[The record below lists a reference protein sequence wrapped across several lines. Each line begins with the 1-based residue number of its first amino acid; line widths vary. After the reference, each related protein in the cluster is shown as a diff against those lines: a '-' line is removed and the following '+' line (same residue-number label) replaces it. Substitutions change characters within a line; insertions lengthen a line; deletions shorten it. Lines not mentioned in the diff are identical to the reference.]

1 MNKATPLSQVKNTL
15 TLDLEGMTCAACA
28 ARIERVISKNESIDS
43 VSVNFP
49 LKKAV
54 IKYQQNINIDEL
66 IQKISSIGY
75 SADISTPKEEVKVI
89 YKNTFLIPF
98 ISLALSAGISR
109 GFNTDNSIISYFLGF
124 IVIFIFGRRFHI
136 SALKKIKHLEF
147 NMDTLISLGSLSSV
161 AVSLLP
167 SSNSDMFLDA
177 GAYIVS
183 FVLFGKAVEEISI
196 KDSVNVSEAIKNSRP
211 QNAKVLSEESIVIT
225 KVSDLKTGDLI
236 GISPGEIIPIDGVI
250 KTGNSSTNED
260 FLTGESRPI
269 DKSVGD
275 TVLAGSINLDGY
287 LEVEVKEGA
296 VSTYDFIEALIL
308 EAQSTTPAIQKSLDK
323 ITQFFVPSILILSL
337 FTFVYRYSILEIDL
351 IRSLE
356 IAISVLVIACP
367 CALGLATPIILYK
380 ASSLAYS
387 DGYIFKNFDKLQN
400 IKQLKKIIFDKT
412 GTLTSGIFNITK
424 IDTSNSNL
432 SEESVLSFVASIEI
446 KSNHPV
452 AKSLVLEAEKRE
464 LPLFVSNEVREDIG
478 SGIRGVVDGIQVIV
492 KRKKGVENILE
503 VSIGDENVFIVL
515 EEDLTVNDSLLKKI
529 KKDYDISIL
538 SGDNLEKVETLAKKI
553 GIDHALGDQTPEDK
567 LKYVKRMQESEGVIF
582 IGDGINDSPSLQQAD
597 VSITTSVSS
606 QIAQASSDV
615 VIQKGGLEKILN
627 IRNLATKSSKR
638 VRQNLFLAFIYNTL
652 MIPVAVSG
660 NISPKLGALAMA
672 LSSISVV
679 INSSRKLTN

>member
-54 IKYQQNINIDEL
+54 IKYQQNIIIDEL
-66 IQKISSIGY
+66 IQKISYIGY
-75 SADISTPKEEVKVI
+75 SADISTPKEEVKVS

-98 ISLALSAGISR
+98 ISLVLSAGISR

-478 SGIRGVVDGIQVIV
+478 SGIRGIVDGIQVIV

-515 EEDLTVNDSLLKKI
+515 EEDLTIKDSILKKI
-529 KKDYDISIL
+529 KKDYDILIL

>member
-1 MNKATPLSQVKNTL
+1 LSQVKNTL

-75 SADISTPKEEVKVI
+75 SADISTPKEEVKVS

-98 ISLALSAGISR
+98 ISLVLSAGISR

-161 AVSLLP
+161 VVSLLP

-424 IDTSNSNL
+424 IDTSKSNL

-478 SGIRGVVDGIQVIV
+478 SGIRGIVDGIQVIV

-515 EEDLTVNDSLLKKI
+515 EEDLTINDSLLKKI

>member
-1 MNKATPLSQVKNTL
+1 MNKATQLSQIKNTL

-28 ARIERVISKNESIDS
+28 ARIERVISKNESIES

-54 IKYQQNINIDEL
+54 IKYQQDINTAEL

-75 SADISTPKEEVKVI
+75 SANISTPKEEVKI
-89 YKNTFLIPF
+89 SYKNSFLIPF
-98 ISLALSAGISR
+98 ISLVFSAGISR
-109 GFNTDNSIISYFLGF
+109 GFSADNSTISYLLGF
-124 IVIFIFGRRFHI
+124 IVIFIFGRRFHA
-136 SALKKIKHLEF
+136 SALKKIRHLEF

-167 SSNSDMFLDA
+167 SSDSDMFIDA
-177 GAYIVS
+177 GAYIIS

-211 QNAKVLSEESIVIT
+211 QNAKVLSEENIIIT
-225 KVSDLKTGDLI
+225 KVSDLRTGDLI
-236 GISPGEIIPIDGVI
+236 GISPGEIIPIDGVV
-250 KTGNSSTNED
+250 KTGNSYANED
-260 FLTGESRPI
+260 FLTGESTPI
-269 DKSVGD
+269 NKSVGD
-275 TVLAGSINLDGY
+275 TVLAGSMNLDGY
-287 LEVEVKEGA
+287 LEVEVKDGA
-296 VSTYDFIEALIL
+296 VSTYDFIETLIL
-308 EAQSTTPAIQKSLDK
+308 EAQSTTPSIQKSLDK

-337 FTFVYRYSILEIDL
+337 FTFFYRYLVSETDL

-380 ASSLAYS
+380 ASSLAYR
-387 DGYIFKNFDKLQN
+387 DGYIFKNFDKLLS
-400 IKQLKKIIFDKT
+400 IKQFKKIIFDKT
-412 GTLTSGIFNITK
+412 GTLTSGIFNVVK
-424 IDTSNSNL
+424 IDTSDSNL
-432 SEESVLSFVASIEI
+432 SEDSVLSFVASIEI

-464 LPLFVSNEVREDIG
+464 LPLFLSTEVQEDIG
-478 SGIRGVVDGIQVIV
+478 SGIHGIVDGIQIAI

-503 VSIGDENVFIVL
+503 VSIGNENVFIVL
-515 EEDLTVNDSLLKKI
+515 EEDLTINDSLLEKI
-529 KKDYDISIL
+529 KKDYNISIL
-538 SGDNLEKVETLAKKI
+538 SGDSLDKVETLAKKI
-553 GIDHALGDQTPEDK
+553 GVDDALGNQTPEDK

-627 IRNLATKSSKR
+627 IRNLAAKSSRR

-652 MIPVAVSG
+652 MIPIAVSG

>member
-75 SADISTPKEEVKVI
+75 SADISTPKEEVKVS

-98 ISLALSAGISR
+98 ISLVLSAGISR

-478 SGIRGVVDGIQVIV
+478 SGIRGIVDGIQVIV

-660 NISPKLGALAMA
+660 NIAPKLGALAMA

>member
-75 SADISTPKEEVKVI
+75 SADISTPKEEVKVS

-98 ISLALSAGISR
+98 ISLVLSAGISR

-478 SGIRGVVDGIQVIV
+478 SGIRGIVDGIQVIV

-538 SGDNLEKVETLAKKI
+538 SGDNLEKVEILAKKI

>member
-75 SADISTPKEEVKVI
+75 SADISTPKEEVKVS

-98 ISLALSAGISR
+98 ISLVLSAGISR

-136 SALKKIKHLEF
+136 SALKKIRHLEF

-478 SGIRGVVDGIQVIV
+478 SGIRGIVDGIQVIV

>member
-1 MNKATPLSQVKNTL
+1 LSQVKNTL

-75 SADISTPKEEVKVI
+75 SADISTPKEEVKVS

-98 ISLALSAGISR
+98 ISLVLSAGISR

-478 SGIRGVVDGIQVIV
+478 SGIRGIVDGIQVIV

-515 EEDLTVNDSLLKKI
+515 EEDLTINDSLLKKI

>member
-75 SADISTPKEEVKVI
+75 SADISTPKEEVKVS

-98 ISLALSAGISR
+98 ISLVLSAGISR

-478 SGIRGVVDGIQVIV
+478 SGIRGIVDGIQVIV
-492 KRKKGVENILE
+492 KRKKGVEDILE

>member
-75 SADISTPKEEVKVI
+75 SADISTPKEEVKVS

-98 ISLALSAGISR
+98 ISLVLSAGISR
-109 GFNTDNSIISYFLGF
+109 GFNTDNSTISYFLGF

-478 SGIRGVVDGIQVIV
+478 SGIRGIVDEIQVIV

>member
-1 MNKATPLSQVKNTL
+1 LSQVKNTL

-75 SADISTPKEEVKVI
+75 SADISTPKEEVKVS

-98 ISLALSAGISR
+98 ISLVLSAGISR

-478 SGIRGVVDGIQVIV
+478 SGIRGIVDGIQVIV

>member
-28 ARIERVISKNESIDS
+28 ARIERVISKNESIES

-75 SADISTPKEEVKVI
+75 SADISTPKEEVKVS

-98 ISLALSAGISR
+98 ISLLLSAGISR
-109 GFNTDNSIISYFLGF
+109 GFNTDNSTISYFLGF

-196 KDSVNVSEAIKNSRP
+196 KDSINVSEAIKNTRP

-236 GISPGEIIPIDGVI
+236 GVSPGEIIPIDGVI

-260 FLTGESRPI
+260 FLTGESKPI

-337 FTFVYRYSILEIDL
+337 FTFFYRYSILEIDL

-387 DGYIFKNFDKLQN
+387 DGYIFKNFDKLQS

-412 GTLTSGIFNITK
+412 GTLTSGIFNIVK
-424 IDTSNSNL
+424 IDTLNSNL
-432 SEESVLSFVASIEI
+432 SEDSVLSFVASVEI

-464 LPLFVSNEVREDIG
+464 LSLFVSTEVREDIG
-478 SGIRGVVDGIQVIV
+478 SGIHGMVGGIQVVV

-503 VSIGDENVFIVL
+503 VSIGNENVFIVL

-538 SGDNLEKVETLAKKI
+538 SGDSSEKVETLAKKI
-553 GIDHALGDQTPEDK
+553 GIDYALGDQTPEDK

-627 IRNLATKSSKR
+627 IRNLAIRSSKR

>member
-75 SADISTPKEEVKVI
+75 SADISTPKEEVKVS

-98 ISLALSAGISR
+98 ISLVLSAGISR

-351 IRSLE
+351 IRPLE
-356 IAISVLVIACP
+356 IAISVLVTACP

-478 SGIRGVVDGIQVIV
+478 SGIRGIVDGIQVIV

>member
-1 MNKATPLSQVKNTL
+1 MNKATPLSQVKDTL

-75 SADISTPKEEVKVI
+75 SADISTPKEEVKVS

-98 ISLALSAGISR
+98 ISLLLSAGISR
-109 GFNTDNSIISYFLGF
+109 GFNTDNSTISYFLGF

-269 DKSVGD
+269 DKNVGD

-478 SGIRGVVDGIQVIV
+478 SGIRGIVDGIQVIV

-553 GIDHALGDQTPEDK
+553 GIDNALGDQSPEDK

>member
-75 SADISTPKEEVKVI
+75 SADISTPKEEVKVS

-98 ISLALSAGISR
+98 ISLVLSAGISR

-452 AKSLVLEAEKRE
+452 AKSLVLEAERRE
-464 LPLFVSNEVREDIG
+464 LPLFVSNAVREDIG
-478 SGIRGVVDGIQVIV
+478 SGIRGIVDGIQVIV

>member
-1 MNKATPLSQVKNTL
+1 
-15 TLDLEGMTCAACA
+15 
-28 ARIERVISKNESIDS
+28 
-43 VSVNFP
+43 
-49 LKKAV
+49 
-54 IKYQQNINIDEL
+54 
-66 IQKISSIGY
+66 
-75 SADISTPKEEVKVI
+75 
-89 YKNTFLIPF
+89 
-98 ISLALSAGISR
+98 
-109 GFNTDNSIISYFLGF
+109 
-124 IVIFIFGRRFHI
+124 
-136 SALKKIKHLEF
+136 
-147 NMDTLISLGSLSSV
+147 MDTLISLGSLSSV
-161 AVSLLP
+161 VVSLLP

-211 QNAKVLSEESIVIT
+211 QNAKVLSEESIVII

-424 IDTSNSNL
+424 IDTSNSYL

-464 LPLFVSNEVREDIG
+464 IPLFVSNEVREDIG
-478 SGIRGVVDGIQVIV
+478 SGIRGIVDGIQVIV

-515 EEDLTVNDSLLKKI
+515 EEDLTINDSLLKKI

>member
-75 SADISTPKEEVKVI
+75 SADISTPKEEVKVS

-98 ISLALSAGISR
+98 ISLVLSAGISR

-250 KTGNSSTNED
+250 KSGNSSTNED

-478 SGIRGVVDGIQVIV
+478 SGIRGIVDGIQVIV

>member
-75 SADISTPKEEVKVI
+75 SADISTPKEEVKVS

-98 ISLALSAGISR
+98 ISLVLSAGISR

-323 ITQFFVPSILILSL
+323 ITQFFVPSLLILSL

-478 SGIRGVVDGIQVIV
+478 SGIRGIVDGIQVIV

>member
-75 SADISTPKEEVKVI
+75 SADISTPKEEVKVS

-98 ISLALSAGISR
+98 ISLVLSAGISR

-161 AVSLLP
+161 VVSLLP

-478 SGIRGVVDGIQVIV
+478 SGIRGIVDGIQIIV

>member
-75 SADISTPKEEVKVI
+75 SADISTPKEEVKVS

-98 ISLALSAGISR
+98 ISLVLSAGISR

-161 AVSLLP
+161 VVSLLP

-478 SGIRGVVDGIQVIV
+478 SGIRGIVDGIQVIV

-627 IRNLATKSSKR
+627 IRNLATKSSNR
-638 VRQNLFLAFIYNTL
+638 VHQNLFLAFIYNTL

>member
-28 ARIERVISKNESIDS
+28 ARIERVISKNESIES

-75 SADISTPKEEVKVI
+75 SADISTPKEEVKVS

-98 ISLALSAGISR
+98 ISLVLSAGISR

-478 SGIRGVVDGIQVIV
+478 SGIRGIVDGIQVIV

>member
-54 IKYQQNINIDEL
+54 IKYQQSINTDEL

-75 SADISTPKEEVKVI
+75 AASVSEIRNKEKKI
-89 YKNTFLIPF
+89 DGNLFWIPF
-98 ISLALSAGISR
+98 LSLIFSAGISQ
-109 GFNTDNSIISYFLGF
+109 GFNSNNSLRSYVLGF

-136 SALKKIKHLEF
+136 SAFKKIKNLEF

-452 AKSLVLEAEKRE
+452 AKSLVLEAERRE

-478 SGIRGVVDGIQVIV
+478 SGIRGIVDGIQVVV

>member
-75 SADISTPKEEVKVI
+75 SADISTPKEEVKVS

-98 ISLALSAGISR
+98 ISLVLSAGISR

-387 DGYIFKNFDKLQN
+387 DGYVFKNFDKLQN

-478 SGIRGVVDGIQVIV
+478 SGIRGIVDGIQVIV

>member
-28 ARIERVISKNESIDS
+28 ARIERVISKNESIES

-75 SADISTPKEEVKVI
+75 SADISTPKEEVKVS

-98 ISLALSAGISR
+98 ISLLLSAGISR
-109 GFNTDNSIISYFLGF
+109 GFNTDNPTISYFLGF

-196 KDSVNVSEAIKNSRP
+196 KDSINVSEAIKNTRP

-236 GISPGEIIPIDGVI
+236 GVSPGEIIPIDGVI

-260 FLTGESRPI
+260 FLTGESKPI

-337 FTFVYRYSILEIDL
+337 FTFFYRYSILEIDL

-387 DGYIFKNFDKLQN
+387 DGYIFKNFDKLQS

-412 GTLTSGIFNITK
+412 GTLTSGIFNIVK
-424 IDTSNSNL
+424 IDTLNSNL
-432 SEESVLSFVASIEI
+432 SEDSVLSFVASVEI

-464 LPLFVSNEVREDIG
+464 LSLFVSTEVREDIG
-478 SGIRGVVDGIQVIV
+478 SGIHGMVGGIQVVV

-503 VSIGDENVFIVL
+503 VSIGNENVFIVL

-538 SGDNLEKVETLAKKI
+538 SGDSSEKVETLAKKI
-553 GIDHALGDQTPEDK
+553 GIDYALGDQTPEDK

-627 IRNLATKSSKR
+627 IRNLAIRSSKR

>member
-1 MNKATPLSQVKNTL
+1 MNKAIPLSQVKNTL

-75 SADISTPKEEVKVI
+75 SADISTPKEEVKVS

-98 ISLALSAGISR
+98 ISLVLSAGISR

-478 SGIRGVVDGIQVIV
+478 SGIRGIVDGIQVIV

>member
-75 SADISTPKEEVKVI
+75 SADISTPKEEVKVS

-98 ISLALSAGISR
+98 ISLVLSAGISR

-225 KVSDLKTGDLI
+225 KVSDLKTGVLI

-478 SGIRGVVDGIQVIV
+478 SGIRGIVDGIQVIV

>member
-1 MNKATPLSQVKNTL
+1 
-15 TLDLEGMTCAACA
+15 
-28 ARIERVISKNESIDS
+28 
-43 VSVNFP
+43 
-49 LKKAV
+49 
-54 IKYQQNINIDEL
+54 
-66 IQKISSIGY
+66 
-75 SADISTPKEEVKVI
+75 
-89 YKNTFLIPF
+89 
-98 ISLALSAGISR
+98 
-109 GFNTDNSIISYFLGF
+109 
-124 IVIFIFGRRFHI
+124 
-136 SALKKIKHLEF
+136 
-147 NMDTLISLGSLSSV
+147 MDTLISLGSLSSV

-452 AKSLVLEAEKRE
+452 AKSLVLEAERRE

-478 SGIRGVVDGIQVIV
+478 SGIRGIVDGIQVIV

>member
-75 SADISTPKEEVKVI
+75 SADISTPKEEVKVS

-98 ISLALSAGISR
+98 ISLVLSAGISR

-136 SALKKIKHLEF
+136 SALKKIRHLEF

-452 AKSLVLEAEKRE
+452 AKSLVLEAERRE

-478 SGIRGVVDGIQVIV
+478 SGIRGIVDGIQVIV

>member
-75 SADISTPKEEVKVI
+75 SADISTPKEEVKVS

-98 ISLALSAGISR
+98 ISLLLSAGISR
-109 GFNTDNSIISYFLGF
+109 GFNTDNSTISYFLGF

-478 SGIRGVVDGIQVIV
+478 SGIRGIVDGIQVIV

-503 VSIGDENVFIVL
+503 VSIGGENVFIVL

-553 GIDHALGDQTPEDK
+553 GIDNALGDQTPEDK

>member
-75 SADISTPKEEVKVI
+75 SADISTPKEEVKVS

-98 ISLALSAGISR
+98 ISLVLSAGISR

-161 AVSLLP
+161 VVSLLP

-424 IDTSNSNL
+424 IDTSKSNL

-478 SGIRGVVDGIQVIV
+478 SGIRGIVDGIQVIV

-515 EEDLTVNDSLLKKI
+515 EEDLTINDSLLKKI

>member
-75 SADISTPKEEVKVI
+75 SADISTPKEEVKVS

-98 ISLALSAGISR
+98 ISLLLSAGISR
-109 GFNTDNSIISYFLGF
+109 GFNTDNSTISYFLGF

-478 SGIRGVVDGIQVIV
+478 SGIRGIVDGIQVIV

-553 GIDHALGDQTPEDK
+553 GIDNALGDQTPEDK

>member
-75 SADISTPKEEVKVI
+75 SADISTPKEEVKVS

-98 ISLALSAGISR
+98 ISLVLSAGISR

-161 AVSLLP
+161 VVSLLP

-478 SGIRGVVDGIQVIV
+478 SGIRGIVDGIQVIV

-515 EEDLTVNDSLLKKI
+515 EEDLTINDSLFKKI
-529 KKDYDISIL
+529 KKDYYISIL

>member
-1 MNKATPLSQVKNTL
+1 MNKATQLSQIKNTL

-28 ARIERVISKNESIDS
+28 ARIERVISKNESIES

-54 IKYQQNINIDEL
+54 IKYQQDINTAEL

-75 SADISTPKEEVKVI
+75 SANISTPKEEVKI
-89 YKNTFLIPF
+89 SYKNSFLIPF
-98 ISLALSAGISR
+98 ISLVFSAGISR
-109 GFNTDNSIISYFLGF
+109 GFSADNSTISYLLGF
-124 IVIFIFGRRFHI
+124 IVIFIFGRRFHT
-136 SALKKIKHLEF
+136 SALKKIRHLEF

-167 SSNSDMFLDA
+167 SSDSDMFIDA
-177 GAYIVS
+177 GAYIIS

-211 QNAKVLSEESIVIT
+211 QNAKVLSEENIIIT
-225 KVSDLKTGDLI
+225 KVSDLRTGDLI
-236 GISPGEIIPIDGVI
+236 GISPGEIIPIDGVV
-250 KTGNSSTNED
+250 KTGNSYANED
-260 FLTGESRPI
+260 FLTGESTPI
-269 DKSVGD
+269 NKSVGD

-287 LEVEVKEGA
+287 LEVEVKDGA
-296 VSTYDFIEALIL
+296 VSTYDFIETLIL
-308 EAQSTTPAIQKSLDK
+308 EAQSTTPSIQKSLDK

-337 FTFVYRYSILEIDL
+337 FTFFYRYLVSETDL

-380 ASSLAYS
+380 ASSLAYR
-387 DGYIFKNFDKLQN
+387 DGYIFKNFDKLQSV
-400 IKQLKKIIFDKT
+400 KQFKKIIFDKT
-412 GTLTSGIFNITK
+412 GTLTSGIFNVVK
-424 IDTSNSNL
+424 IDTSDSNL
-432 SEESVLSFVASIEI
+432 SEDSVLSFVASIEI

-464 LPLFVSNEVREDIG
+464 LPLFLSTEVQEDIG
-478 SGIRGVVDGIQVIV
+478 SGIHGIVDGIQIVI

-503 VSIGDENVFIVL
+503 VSIGNENVFIVL
-515 EEDLTVNDSLLKKI
+515 EEDLTINDSLLEKI
-529 KKDYDISIL
+529 KKDYNISIL
-538 SGDNLEKVETLAKKI
+538 SGDSLDKVETLAKKI
-553 GIDHALGDQTPEDK
+553 GVDDALGNQTPEDK

-627 IRNLATKSSKR
+627 IRNLAAKSSRR

-652 MIPVAVSG
+652 MIPIAVSG

>member
-75 SADISTPKEEVKVI
+75 SADISTPKEEVKVS

-98 ISLALSAGISR
+98 ISLVLSAGISR

-161 AVSLLP
+161 VVSLLP

-478 SGIRGVVDGIQVIV
+478 SGIRGIVDGIQVIV

-515 EEDLTVNDSLLKKI
+515 EEDLTINDSLLKKI

-679 INSSRKLTN
+679 VNSSRKLTN

>member
-75 SADISTPKEEVKVI
+75 SADISTPKEEVKVS

-98 ISLALSAGISR
+98 ISLVLSAGISR

-161 AVSLLP
+161 VVSLLP

-323 ITQFFVPSILILSL
+323 ITQSFVPSILILSL

-424 IDTSNSNL
+424 IDT
-432 SEESVLSFVASIEI
+432 
-446 KSNHPV
+446 
-452 AKSLVLEAEKRE
+452 
-464 LPLFVSNEVREDIG
+464 
-478 SGIRGVVDGIQVIV
+478 
-492 KRKKGVENILE
+492 
-503 VSIGDENVFIVL
+503 
-515 EEDLTVNDSLLKKI
+515 
-529 KKDYDISIL
+529 
-538 SGDNLEKVETLAKKI
+538 
-553 GIDHALGDQTPEDK
+553 
-567 LKYVKRMQESEGVIF
+567 
-582 IGDGINDSPSLQQAD
+582 
-597 VSITTSVSS
+597 
-606 QIAQASSDV
+606 
-615 VIQKGGLEKILN
+615 
-627 IRNLATKSSKR
+627 
-638 VRQNLFLAFIYNTL
+638 
-652 MIPVAVSG
+652 
-660 NISPKLGALAMA
+660 
-672 LSSISVV
+672 
-679 INSSRKLTN
+679 

>member
-75 SADISTPKEEVKVI
+75 SADISTPKEEVKVS

-98 ISLALSAGISR
+98 ISLVLSAGISR

-161 AVSLLP
+161 VVSLLP

-478 SGIRGVVDGIQVIV
+478 SGIRGIVDGIQVIV

-652 MIPVAVSG
+652 MIPIAVSG

>member
-75 SADISTPKEEVKVI
+75 SADISTPKEEVKVS

-98 ISLALSAGISR
+98 ISLVLSAGISR

-478 SGIRGVVDGIQVIV
+478 SGIRGIVDGIQVIV

-652 MIPVAVSG
+652 MIPVAVLG

>member
-75 SADISTPKEEVKVI
+75 SADISTPKEEVKVS

-98 ISLALSAGISR
+98 ISLVLSAGISR

-161 AVSLLP
+161 VVSLLP

-260 FLTGESRPI
+260 F
-269 DKSVGD
+269 
-275 TVLAGSINLDGY
+275 
-287 LEVEVKEGA
+287 
-296 VSTYDFIEALIL
+296 
-308 EAQSTTPAIQKSLDK
+308 
-323 ITQFFVPSILILSL
+323 
-337 FTFVYRYSILEIDL
+337 
-351 IRSLE
+351 
-356 IAISVLVIACP
+356 
-367 CALGLATPIILYK
+367 
-380 ASSLAYS
+380 
-387 DGYIFKNFDKLQN
+387 
-400 IKQLKKIIFDKT
+400 
-412 GTLTSGIFNITK
+412 FNW
-424 IDTSNSNL
+424 
-432 SEESVLSFVASIEI
+432 
-446 KSNHPV
+446 
-452 AKSLVLEAEKRE
+452 
-464 LPLFVSNEVREDIG
+464 
-478 SGIRGVVDGIQVIV
+478 
-492 KRKKGVENILE
+492 
-503 VSIGDENVFIVL
+503 
-515 EEDLTVNDSLLKKI
+515 
-529 KKDYDISIL
+529 
-538 SGDNLEKVETLAKKI
+538 
-553 GIDHALGDQTPEDK
+553 
-567 LKYVKRMQESEGVIF
+567 
-582 IGDGINDSPSLQQAD
+582 
-597 VSITTSVSS
+597 
-606 QIAQASSDV
+606 
-615 VIQKGGLEKILN
+615 
-627 IRNLATKSSKR
+627 
-638 VRQNLFLAFIYNTL
+638 
-652 MIPVAVSG
+652 
-660 NISPKLGALAMA
+660 
-672 LSSISVV
+672 
-679 INSSRKLTN
+679 